1 MQTEQKSDTYTKLD
15 RLINILQR
23 WEFWVGILSVG
34 LTFTLAVLVVV
45 YWQSFQEAAG
55 VSYFG
60 MFAISIIGGATV
72 IIPVPSLALQ
82 FTMGAV
88 LHPAIVGAVA
98 GLGTGI
104 GGTIIYLFGRSGR
117 RLFFKESN
125 FSLQKYDNFIIRWL
139 SRLTGWT
146 QRRGS
151 LTIFL
156 MSAALNPVFFPMA
169 FAMGASRFKM
179 WRFFAMCWAGNTVKS
194 MIIAYLGYFGLG
206 SILRWLGIEV

>member
-1 MQTEQKSDTYTKLD
+1 LQANQTDTYTKLD
-15 RLINILQR
+15 RLKNILQR

-34 LTFTLAVLVVV
+34 LTFTLAVLVIV
-45 YWQSFQEAAG
+45 YWQSFQDMAG
-55 VSYFG
+55 YSYLG

-104 GGTIIYLFGRSGR
+104 GGTLIYLFGRSGR
-117 RLFFKESN
+117 KLFFN
-125 FSLQKYDNFIIRWL
+125 ADFSMQKYDNFITRL
-139 SRLTGWT
+139 FSRLKGWT

-151 LTIFL
+151 LTVFF

-179 WRFFAMCWAGNTVKS
+179 WRFFVMCWAGNTVKS

>member
-1 MQTEQKSDTYTKLD
+1 MQTNQTNTCTRLDKLK
-15 RLINILQR
+15 NTLQR
-23 WEFWVGILSVG
+23 WEFWVAILTVG
-34 LTFTLAVLVVV
+34 STFSLAILVVV
-45 YWQSFQEAAG
+45 YWQSFQNMAG
-55 VSYFG
+55 YSYLG
-60 MFAISIIGGATV
+60 MFFISIIGGATV

-88 LHPAIVGAVA
+88 LHPAIIGAVS

-104 GGTIIYLFGRSGR
+104 GGTLIYLFGRSGR
-117 RLFFKESN
+117 RLFFN
-125 FSLQKYDNFIIRWL
+125 ADFSLQKYDNFLIRWL

-151 LTIFL
+151 LTVFL

-169 FAMGASRFKM
+169 LAIGASRFQM
-179 WRFFAMCWAGNTVKS
+179 WRFFTMCWAGNTVKS

-206 SILRWLGIEV
+206 SLLRWLGIDV

>member
-1 MQTEQKSDTYTKLD
+1 MQTNQTDTYSKLD
-15 RLINILQR
+15 KLKNTLQR

-34 LTFTLAVLVVV
+34 LTISLAVLVVA
-45 YWQSFQEAAG
+45 YWQSFQNMAG
-55 VSYFG
+55 YSYLG
-60 MFAISIIGGATV
+60 MFFISIIGGATV

-88 LHPAIVGAVA
+88 LHPAIIGAVA

-104 GGTIIYLFGRSGR
+104 GGTLIYLFGRSGR
-117 RLFFKESN
+117 RLFFN
-125 FSLQKYDNFIIRWL
+125 TDFSIQKYDNFIFRWL

-146 QRRGS
+146 RRRGS
-151 LTIFL
+151 LTVFL

-169 FAMGASRFKM
+169 LAIGASRLQM
-179 WRFFAMCWAGNTVKS
+179 WRFFTMCWAGNTIKS

-206 SILRWLGIEV
+206 SLLRLLGIDV

>member
-1 MQTEQKSDTYTKLD
+1 LHTNQTEAVSKLD
-15 RLINILQR
+15 KLKNILQR
-23 WEFWVGILSVG
+23 WEFWVSILTVG
-34 LTFTLAVLVVV
+34 FTISLALLVVF
-45 YWQSFQEAAG
+45 YWESFQEMAG
-55 VSYFG
+55 YSYLG
-60 MFAISIIGGATV
+60 MFFISIIGGATV

-104 GGTIIYLFGRSGR
+104 GGTVIYLFGRSGR
-117 RLFFKESN
+117 RLFFNTDLSI
-125 FSLQKYDNFIIRWL
+125 QKYDNFITRWF
-139 SRLTGWT
+139 SRLRGWT

-151 LTIFL
+151 LTVFF

-169 FAMGASRFKM
+169 LALGASRFRM
-179 WRFFAMCWAGNTVKS
+179 WRFFVMCWAGNTVKS

-206 SILRWLGIEV
+206 SLLRSIGIEV